1 MQDYNYE
8 INIRLKN
15 TKPVQLKDL
24 SILFA
29 GIENEFNANLG
40 KKFDLKMPNCQTNL
54 AISAVKPGSQ
64 IFTIVALVA
73 SDCMTPYLNY
83 EVLVGFYDYL
93 VTLLNDF
100 SPKDQNEK
108 PSLLPQYTKKNCQ
121 DVQNISQIFQND
133 FGMELEI
140 NITQNN
146 QEIKKVTFPSKQ
158 GFAIYSNATEQI
170 AMYNEI
176 KNNTF
181 TDKLLYFYQTQNS
194 SQSKGDKVIIKEFSD
209 KAKKIEFASAT
220 LKQSVIGTKDNFY
233 KHLYRASGY
242 VNYQNDKIKSYTVT
256 DIEVVNQEDKNESHY

>member
-54 AISAVKPGSQ
+54 AISAVNRGSQ

-181 TDKLLYFYQTQNS
+181 TDKLLYF
-194 SQSKGDKVIIKEFSD
+194 
-209 KAKKIEFASAT
+209 
-220 LKQSVIGTKDNFY
+220 
-233 KHLYRASGY
+233 
-242 VNYQNDKIKSYTVT
+242 
-256 DIEVVNQEDKNESHY
+256 

>member
-1 MQDYNYE
+1 M
-8 INIRLKN
+8 
-15 TKPVQLKDL
+15 
-24 SILFA
+24 FA
-29 GIENEFNANLG
+29 GIENEFNTNLG

-83 EVLVGFYDYL
+83 EVLVGFYNYL

-100 SPKDQNEK
+100 SNKNEDEQS
-108 PSLLPQYTKKNCQ
+108 SLYPQYTRKNCQ

-133 FGMELEI
+133 FGMELEM
-140 NITQNN
+140 NICKDS
-146 QEIKKVTFPSKQ
+146 QEIKKITIPSKQ
-158 GFAIYSNATEQI
+158 GFAIYSNATKQI
-170 AMYNEI
+170 DMYNEI

-181 TDKLLYFYQTQNS
+181 ENKLMYFYQTQNS
-194 SQSKGDKVIIKEFSD
+194 SQSKGDKVIIKEFSE
-209 KAKKIEFASAT
+209 KAKKIEFGST
-220 LKQSVIGTKDNFY
+220 ILKQSVIGTKDNFY

-256 DIEVVNQEDKNESHY
+256 DIEVVNQEDENESHS